1 MEATAP
7 AEEGGGAASGRSLQV
22 DVPAAQNLRPARNP
36 RPARTPPEGLGLEPE
51 REDERAAV
59 EPHPL
64 NWNLVH
70 YFTVRFPCPLP
81 QVGCFSSPP
90 LVPLPHSTV

>member
-22 DVPAAQNLRPARNP
+22 DMPAAQNLRPARNP

-70 YFTVRFPCPLP
+70 YFTVRFPSPSSVALALP
-81 QVGCFSSPP
+81 AFGSA
-90 LVPLPHSTV
+90 STV

>member
-1 MEATAP
+1 MEAAAP
-7 AEEGGGAASGRSLQV
+7 QAEEDGGAASGLQV
-22 DVPAAQNLRPARNP
+22 DVSAAQNLRPARNP

-70 YFTVRFPCPLP
+70 YFTVRFPSP
-81 QVGCFSSPP
+81 SS
-90 LVPLPHSTV
+90 VA

>member
-1 MEATAP
+1 MEAAAP
-7 AEEGGGAASGRSLQV
+7 QAEEGGGAASGRRLQV
-22 DVPAAQNLRPARNP
+22 DVSAGQDLRPARNP

-70 YFTVRFPCPLP
+70 YFTVRFTFPA
-81 QVGCFSSPP
+81 VGCFA
-90 LVPLPHSTV
+90 LFALGFPLPHSTV